1 MWLCNPRH
9 YKPHSKS
16 YVAFYIYK
24 LIRGVKMKKNKD
36 ILIIGFALF
45 SMFFGAGNLIF
56 PPFIGVTSGSNWLI
70 SFLGFIIADVGII
83 LLSINAVA
91 RAGSFQN
98 VVEKAGKKFGLYLE
112 IIMMLCLG
120 PILVIPRTA
129 ATTFEMSIMPIT
141 SSLNSAIFSILFF
154 GLTLIL
160 TIRPTK
166 VMDII
171 GKFLTPVL
179 LLALILLIGKGI
191 LSPIG
196 ELSNNNNEGLFVNGI
211 TQGYQTMDALGI
223 GGVTA
228 LIITSFV
235 NKGYKDKKEN
245 ISMTLKSALIAGIGL
260 ILVYGGLA
268 YLGATVSTIYDAS
281 ISQTELLVNI
291 TNHLLGKN
299 GILLLG
305 IIVAFACLTTAIGL
319 TSVTAKY
326 FEDVSNKKL
335 KYSHIVTFICVFSAI
350 ASNLGVD
357 RIIAIAGPILTV
369 IYPVSILLV
378 VMSTFSK
385 YFIKPAVFKGAA
397 YATLLISFLNVA
409 DSLGFT
415 IEFIHHLPLNSLGFN
430 WVIPA
435 IIGGLLGK
443 LLVKENNMNEKS
455 QDKLSA

>member
-1 MWLCNPRH
+1 
-9 YKPHSKS
+9 
-16 YVAFYIYK
+16 
-24 LIRGVKMKKNKD
+24 MKKNKD

-56 PPFIGVTSGSNWLI
+56 PPFIGVTSGNDWLV

-397 YATLLISFLNVA
+397 YATLLISLLNVA

>member
-1 MWLCNPRH
+1 
-9 YKPHSKS
+9 
-16 YVAFYIYK
+16 
-24 LIRGVKMKKNKD
+24 MKKNKD

-56 PPFIGVTSGSNWLI
+56 PPFIGMTSGSSWLT
-70 SFLGFIIADVGII
+70 SFLGFVIADVGII

-91 RAGSFQN
+91 KAGSFQN
-98 VVEKAGKKFGLYLE
+98 VVFKAGKRFGVSLE

-129 ATTFEMSIMPIT
+129 ATTFEMSIIPIT
-141 SSLNSAIFSILFF
+141 SSLNSVVFSIIFF
-154 GLTLIL
+154 GLTFIL
-160 TIRPTK
+160 TIKPTK

-179 LLALILLIGKGI
+179 LIALALLIGKGV
-191 LSPIG
+191 LQPLG
-196 ELSNNNNEGLFVNGI
+196 KLNNINSDGLFINGL

-228 LIITSFV
+228 LIMSSFIS
-235 NKGYKDKKEN
+235 KGYKDKKEN
-245 ISMTLKSALIAGIGL
+245 ISMTLKSAIIAGIGL

-268 YLGATVSTIYDAS
+268 YLGATVSTVYDKS
-281 ISQTELLVNI
+281 ISQTALLVNI
-291 TNHLLGKN
+291 TNSLLGRN
-299 GILLLG
+299 GIIILG
-305 IIVAFACLTTAIGL
+305 VIVAFACLTTAIGL

-326 FEDVSNKKL
+326 FEDVSNKKI
-335 KYSHIVTFICVFSAI
+335 KYSHLVTIICLFSAV

-357 RIIAIAGPILTV
+357 KIISIAAPILTV

-378 VMSTFSK
+378 FMSTFNK
-385 YFIKPAVFKGAA
+385 FFISPSVFKGAA
-397 YATLLISFLNVA
+397 FTTLLISFLNVA

-415 IEFIHHLPLNSLGFN
+415 INFIHKLPLSSLGFN

-443 LLVKENNMNEKS
+443 LIIKDKNPQENS
-455 QDKLSA
+455 YDKISA

>member
-1 MWLCNPRH
+1 
-9 YKPHSKS
+9 
-16 YVAFYIYK
+16 
-24 LIRGVKMKKNKD
+24 MKKNKD

-179 LLALILLIGKGI
+179 LLALVLLIGKGI

>member
-1 MWLCNPRH
+1 
-9 YKPHSKS
+9 
-16 YVAFYIYK
+16 
-24 LIRGVKMKKNKD
+24 MKKNKD

-56 PPFIGVTSGSNWLI
+56 PPFIGVTSGSNWLV

-397 YATLLISFLNVA
+397 YATLLISLLNVA